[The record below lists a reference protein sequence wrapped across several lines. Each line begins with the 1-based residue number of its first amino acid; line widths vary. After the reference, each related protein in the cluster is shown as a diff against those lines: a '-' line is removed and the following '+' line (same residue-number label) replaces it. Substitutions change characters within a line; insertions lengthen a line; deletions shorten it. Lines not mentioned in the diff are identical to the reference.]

1 MWRSLLLLL
10 IITAGISSWPQTQPQ
25 TTNANP
31 ASVPSPL
38 PFPAQ
43 IKNAVVFVQTDFLHD
58 FTPDI
63 AQLTP
68 DVLSKLS
75 QEQVTGAKHKLILFV
90 ENLRK
95 VKLSVGK
102 LTPEEIAEST
112 PDRLPALEL
121 QQLLKLVSKMAS

>member
-1 MWRSLLLLL
+1 
-10 IITAGISSWPQTQPQ
+10 
-25 TTNANP
+25 
-31 ASVPSPL
+31 
-38 PFPAQ
+38 
-43 IKNAVVFVQTDFLHD
+43 VQTDCLHD